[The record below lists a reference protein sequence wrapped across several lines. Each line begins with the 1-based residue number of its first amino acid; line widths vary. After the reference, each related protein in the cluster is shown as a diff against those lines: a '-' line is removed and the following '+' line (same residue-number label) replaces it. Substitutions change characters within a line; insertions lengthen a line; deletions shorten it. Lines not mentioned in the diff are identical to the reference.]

1 MDMPTD
7 HGDTEQV
14 CTLLEPREH
23 AGKVVIMSR
32 HYIDD
37 GEGSPPHG
45 DYIVYVHEHGAPP
58 CEPRI
63 GLHKIS
69 DDTVRCKEQEL
80 ITATVDDGRI
90 LTPARG
96 GYAEGLAGLS
106 QGRFPNEATVLPD
119 GTGEGTGVHD
129 VGGPVR
135 F

>member
-14 CTLLEPREH
+14 RTLMEPREH
-23 AGKVVIMSR
+23 AGKVIIMR
-32 HYIDD
+32 RDDIDD
-37 GEGSPPHG
+37 GDGRPPHG
-45 DYIVYVHEHGAPP
+45 DYVVDVHEHSAPP

-80 ITATVDDGRI
+80 IATTVDDGRV

-96 GYAEGLAGLS
+96 WYTEDCAGLT
-106 QGRFPNEATVLPD
+106 QGRFPNEATVLSD
-119 GTGEGTGVHD
+119 GSGEGTGVHNRD
-129 VGGPVR
+129 GPVR